1 MDNIVKRIYG
11 EQIKCAGP
19 NITTGSVLPEMF
31 FCVCVYDFLVI
42 SIHNSKITIKLS
54 QSWCNFPVMM

>member
-1 MDNIVKRIYG
+1 M
-11 EQIKCAGP
+11 KCAGP